1 MDGRDEEKRL
11 QLANKKLEREVRRLN
26 RDIALLR
33 EANEQAVYT
42 QAYIK
47 RETDRQMF
55 YIGQLMRWSP
65 NILILTDDQLNTV
78 ITSDLYFEYNHTYDR
93 NEIHRGVPL
102 RDAMTGVFEGAEL
115 DMLAEKCRAALAGEA
130 VKPFVLHRANEA
142 QQQQSLRVT
151 ISRMSKGSEAVG
163 LSIILSDTSELVE
176 ALERAEMADR
186 AKSNFLAKMS
196 HEIRTPINAIL
207 GLNEVIMRDSRERDT
222 VAYAA
227 DIQNAGKTLLSLIN
241 DILDFSKIEEGKMEI
256 LPTQYEL
263 GSVINDLVNMTRTR
277 AEKKGLSFYIFVDE
291 MTPHMLFG
299 DEIRIR
305 QCALNLL
312 TNAVKY
318 TDEGS
323 VTLTIGYDEV
333 DTETIRLRFT
343 VADTGIGIKPEDLAN
358 LTTPFARMEESKIR
372 SIEGTGLGLAIT
384 KQLLSLMGSE
394 LRVESI
400 YGEGSEFSFSI
411 EQPVVKWWPIGKFD
425 GRYEMDGSRDGVGR
439 LSFCAPEARILV
451 VDDTPVN
458 LSVVK
463 GLLKRT
469 QIRVDTAES
478 GREAIAMA
486 SRQRYDAALIDH
498 MMPEMDGMETMREMK
513 KLPQTAE
520 TVFIALT
527 ANAISGS
534 REMYI
539 SAGFHDYLSKPVDS
553 EKLEEMLMKYLP
565 PAKVQLREE
574 LSALAEEGRRAADGG
589 EGAEASVS
597 AALADTLAQIDE
609 LDGESGLKRCG
620 SEETYLET
628 LAIYAKTA
636 ASSADEIE
644 NYRRIGA
651 LDDVITKVH
660 AIKSTSRVIGAE
672 AIGAL
677 AEKLELAGKAGDA
690 DTLLGELDE
699 LLSRFRSLGERL
711 LSRLGK
717 KSEPEESHPP
727 ISTEELHEIYGMIRQ
742 MLDELE
748 YDRAAD
754 LVELLSSR
762 SLPESERGRAEE
774 MKRAADEFEWDR
786 LGELLP

>member
-26 RDIALLR
+26 KDIALLR
-33 EANEQAVYT
+33 EANEQAAYT

-47 RETDRQMF
+47 RETERQMF
-55 YIGQLMRWSP
+55 YIEQLMRWSP
-65 NILILTDDQLNTV
+65 NLLILTDDQLNTV
-78 ITSDLYFEYNHTYDR
+78 ITSDLYFEYNSSYGR
-93 NEIHRGVPL
+93 SEIHRGVPL
-102 RDAMTGVFEGAEL
+102 RDAMTGMFPEQEL
-115 DMLAEKCRAALAGEA
+115 DMLIDRCRVALAGES
-130 VKPFVLHRANEA
+130 VKPIVLHRTNAA
-142 QQQQSLRVT
+142 QQQFLRGT
-151 ISRMSKGSEAVG
+151 ISRMSKGDEVVG
-163 LSIILSDTSELVE
+163 LNIILADTSELME
-176 ALERAEMADR
+176 ALERAESADR

-207 GLNEVIMRDSRERDT
+207 GLNEVILRDSRERDT

-263 GSVINDLVNMTRTR
+263 GSVINDLVNMTRSR

-291 MTPHMLFG
+291 TTPHMLFG

-333 DTETIRLRFT
+333 DTETIRLRIT
-343 VADTGIGIKPEDLAN
+343 VADTGIGIKPEDMEN

-384 KQLLSLMGSE
+384 KQLLSLMGTE
-394 LRVESI
+394 LRAESI
-400 YGEGSEFSFSI
+400 YGEGSEFSFSV

-425 GRYEMDGSRDGVGR
+425 GRYEMDGSRSGEGR
-439 LSFCAPEARILV
+439 LSFCAPEAQILV

-463 GLLKRT
+463 GLLKKT

-478 GREAIAMA
+478 GREAIVMA
-486 SRQRYDAALIDH
+486 SRQHYDVALIDH
-498 MMPEMDGMETMREMK
+498 MMPEMDGMETMRELK
-513 KLPQTAE
+513 KLPQAAE

-539 SAGFHDYLSKPVDS
+539 GAGFHDYLSKPVDS

-565 PAKVQLREE
+565 PAKVELREE
-574 LSALAEEGRRAADGG
+574 FSALSQENALREDGAEEVLPDWL
-589 EGAEASVS
+589 EN
-597 AALADTLAQIDE
+597 IDE
-609 LDGESGLKRCG
+609 LDAQSGLERCG
-620 SEETYLET
+620 TEETYLET
-628 LAIYAKTA
+628 LGIYAKTA
-636 ASSADEIE
+636 ASCADEIDG
-644 NYRRIGA
+644 YRRSGA
-651 LDDVITKVH
+651 LDNVITKVH

-672 AIGAL
+672 ALSAL

-690 DTLLGELDE
+690 DTLLGGLDG
-699 LLSRFRSLGERL
+699 LLARFRALGERL
-711 LSRLGK
+711 LPLTK
-717 KSEPEESHPP
+717 KKDEKKAEEAMPP
-727 ISTEELHEIYGMIRQ
+727 ISEEELQELYGMLRQ
-742 MLDELE
+742 LLAELE
-748 YDRAAD
+748 YDRAAAMID
-754 LVELLSSR
+754 LLDCHQ
-762 SLPESERGRAEE
+762 LPEQERERVDAL
-774 MKRAADEFEWDR
+774 KRAAEDFEWDR
-786 LGELLP
+786 LDELLP